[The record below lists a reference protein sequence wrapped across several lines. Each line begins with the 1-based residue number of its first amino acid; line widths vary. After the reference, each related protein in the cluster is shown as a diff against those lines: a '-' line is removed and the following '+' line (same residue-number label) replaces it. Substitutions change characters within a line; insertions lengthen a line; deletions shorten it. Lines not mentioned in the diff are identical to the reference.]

1 MLCICNNEYTE
12 ISQKSLK
19 LRGAYVPGFICLTTS
34 SPAILTSQ
42 EPVVK
47 KDHEGRKAL
56 LLVFSCTLIGA
67 LAQILMKQGSTQIGS
82 HITLR
87 EVAQNPALFFTYSL
101 GIITNIKL
109 FAGYCLYGINTF
121 LMALALKGRELSRLY
136 PIIALTYVWVTI
148 LSLFVLP
155 GEHMNFFRSIGIGFI
170 VGGVSILGLK
180 K

>member
-1 MLCICNNEYTE
+1 M
-12 ISQKSLK
+12 
-19 LRGAYVPGFICLTTS
+19 TS
-34 SPAILTSQ
+34 STLVEAPLETRSEAQ
-42 EPVVK
+42 
-47 KDHEGRKAL
+47 RAF

-67 LAQILMKQGSTQIGS
+67 LAQILVKQGTAQLDAGHLTLGQVLSRPTLIVSFSIGVIS
-82 HITLR
+82 NLR
-87 EVAQNPALFFTYSL
+87 LF
-101 GIITNIKL
+101 I
-109 FAGYCLYGINTF
+109 GYCLYGINTF

-155 GEHMNFFRSIGIGFI
+155 GEHLNFFRTIGIAFI